1 MEDKDTKIRQLA
13 SELTDLKENE
23 RMKSKLERRGGHFDI
38 SETGRLEEKIKDL
51 GDENEK
57 LEGELRRLV
66 KMPFYQNNT
75 QIIDQ
80 QQKISELEVKYNRA
94 KDDLKISNDTS
105 MKYFAELEYKT
116 KENSMLKE

>member
-1 MEDKDTKIRQLA
+1 
-13 SELTDLKENE
+13 
-23 RMKSKLERRGGHFDI
+23 
-38 SETGRLEEKIKDL
+38 
-51 GDENEK
+51 
-57 LEGELRRLV
+57 
-66 KMPFYQNNT
+66 MPFYQNNT

-94 KDDLKISNDTS
+94 KDDLKISNDAS